1 MKFLILIVIVL
12 AVVVWLQRLKKNLG
26 QGRPSSGGA
35 PFPGTGAGSGGAA
48 SAANEPGQAEAM
60 VACVHCGMHFP
71 ASEAIADASGAVF
84 CSAEHRRLHAS

>member
-1 MKFLILIVIVL
+1 MKFIILIVIVL

-26 QGRPSSGGA
+26 GDRSSSA
-35 PFPGTGAGSGGAA
+35 SPPFPGGAA
-48 SAANEPGQAEAM
+48 SAANEPVQAEAM
-60 VACVHCGMHFP
+60 VACVHCGIHFP